1 MTVNRAHNHKEPQ
14 FATVAKIRPAVAIFL
29 MAIFLG
35 ALTPGCVQMETL
47 SYDGFLRSGWQHPAR
62 VIRSLRIRKGDVIAN
77 VGSKTDYFT
86 FYLARAVGPKGK
98 VYSVSNDRQLNKY
111 VEKRAEKEGF
121 KNIEV
126 IRSEALKPQVFNP
139 EVSRRRGNQ
148 LLPKAGLDLIFSC
161 NVYPDIKQP
170 KTYFSNA
177 RKYLRPNGRIAI
189 LAFHPNQGW
198 YAKLDDPTVSLK
210 VVRQDLAAAGYTLER
225 GFDYLPR
232 QLFLVFSP
240 KSR

>member
-98 VYSVSNDRQLNKY
+98 VYSVSGDRKLNKY

-126 IRSEALKPQVFNP
+126 IRAKALNPQVFNP
-139 EVSRRRGNQ
+139 EVSRNRGNQ
-148 LLPKAGLDLIFSC
+148 LLPDAGLDLIFSC
-161 NVYPDIKQP
+161 NAYPDIKQP

-177 RKYLRPNGRIAI
+177 RKYLHPNGRVAI

-210 VVRQDLAAAGYTLER
+210 VVRQDR
-225 GFDYLPR
+225 GRRGTPSQGGDFVLP
-232 QLFLVFSP
+232 
-240 KSR
+240 